1 MSRYACVA
9 DQKAAGFPVTKTC
22 EIAEVSTSGFY
33 DGLKREA
40 AGPTERQLADD
51 ALVELIREIFDAAD
65 GNYGVPRIHRELR
78 KAGVAVNEKRVRRL
92 MRLHGMAGRCIRR
105 RVRTTFPGP
114 DGFTIPDLV
123 GRRFAPGKPDVA
135 WGQDITYVWTGE
147 GWLYLA
153 SVIDI
158 GSRRLLGYSMADHMR
173 TELVTDAL
181 DMAIAARGGHVAG
194 VIAHADRGSQYT
206 SNDYLDFCQRHQ
218 LRPSVGRV
226 ATCFDNA
233 VAESFWASLKRE
245 CIQGRVFATRAEA
258 RRKIFTWIN
267 WYNTRRLH
275 SSLDHVPP
283 TTWEQQYLQAS

>member
-1 MSRYACVA
+1 VSRYACVA

-153 SVIDI
+153 SVLDL